1 MLDANEG
8 SENVPRRLGGHKMLK
23 GSISALLV
31 GIVSM
36 ALAPGSASAQAVWKG
51 YTFFSTTNHP
61 DYQHLEKLANEF
73 ARLSDNR
80 IQVRVNVGGSL
91 PIPGTAV
98 TQAIGD
104 GTLTFAH
111 DGFFTGNVPIG
122 GLTHLPMLT
131 PTHDDFRKAV
141 AILEPYLAR
150 ELEKKGVKL
159 LATYNFPLQTIW
171 AVNKLTSLADIKG
184 KKMRVNNQPQADFM
198 RRFEATPVT
207 LATPDVAP
215 ALERATVE
223 GLTTASAGGGRL
235 WGDMLKYNFRLAL
248 NYDLMLIIA
257 NKDAFDKLPADLQA
271 KFVEAARKDALELT
285 KELAD
290 SEDEVTAQLKGK
302 GMVVTVPDDSIR
314 NEAAGRVREY
324 WDQWAKNIGPA
335 AVEALA
341 KVRAEIKQ

>member
-1 MLDANEG
+1 MLRKLIAASCYGVIASFAVWSAPAN
-8 SENVPRRLGGHKMLK
+8 
-23 GSISALLV
+23 
-31 GIVSM
+31 
-36 ALAPGSASAQAVWKG
+36 AQTIWKG
-51 YTFFSTTNHP
+51 YTFFSSTNHP
-61 DYQHLEKLANEF
+61 DFQHLEKLANEF
-73 ARLSDNR
+73 MRLSGNR
-80 IQVRVNVGGSL
+80 IQARVNVGGSL

-98 TQAIGD
+98 TQAVGD

-111 DGFFTGNVPIG
+111 DGFFTGNVPVG

-131 PTHDDFRKAV
+131 PTHEDFRKAV
-141 AILEPYLAR
+141 AILEPYLSS

-171 AVNKLTSLADIKG
+171 AVNKLTALSDIKG

-198 RRFEATPVT
+198 RRFEAIPVT

-257 NKDAFDKLPADLQA
+257 NKEAFDKLAPDLQ
-271 KFVEAARKDALELT
+271 KQFIDAARKDAAELT

-290 SEDEVTAQLKGK
+290 SEDEVTAQLKSK

-314 NEAAGRVREY
+314 SEAANRVREY
-324 WDQWAKNIGPA
+324 WDQWAKGVGPM

>member
-1 MLDANEG
+1 MLRTLSVA
-8 SENVPRRLGGHKMLK
+8 L
-23 GSISALLV
+23 IS
-31 GIVSM
+31 GIVSIT
-36 ALAPGSASAQAVWKG
+36 ATTAPAGAQTVWKG

-73 ARLSDNR
+73 ARLSDNK
-80 IQVRVNVGGSL
+80 IQTRVNVGGSL

-98 TQAIGD
+98 TQAVGD

-111 DGFFTGNVPIG
+111 DGFFTGNVPLG
-122 GLTHLPMLT
+122 GLTNLPLLT
-131 PTHDDFRKAV
+131 PTHDDFRKAL

-159 LATYNFPLQTIW
+159 LATYNFPIQTIW
-171 AVNKLTSLADIKG
+171 AVNKLTSMADIKG
-184 KKMRVNNQPQADFM
+184 KKMRVNNQQQADFM

-235 WGDMLKYNFRLAL
+235 WGDMLKYNFRLGL

-257 NKDAFDKLPADLQA
+257 NKDAFDKLSPDLQA
-271 KFVEAARKDALELT
+271 KFVEAAKKDAAELT

-290 SEDEVTAQLKGK
+290 SEDEVTDRLKSK
-302 GMVVTVPDDSIR
+302 GMVVTVPDGSIR
-314 NEAAGRVREY
+314 TEALNRVREY
-324 WDQWAKNIGPA
+324 WDTWAKGVGPV

>member
-1 MLDANEG
+1 MLRTFSA
-8 SENVPRRLGGHKMLK
+8 
-23 GSISALLV
+23 ALLS
-31 GIVSM
+31 GIVSI
-36 ALAPGSASAQAVWKG
+36 AAVATPAQAQTVWKG

-73 ARLSDNR
+73 ARLSDNK
-80 IQVRVNVGGSL
+80 IQTRVNVGGSL

-111 DGFFTGNVPIG
+111 DGFFTGNVPLG
-122 GLTHLPMLT
+122 GLTNLPLLT
-131 PTHDDFRKAV
+131 PTHEDFRKAL

-159 LATYNFPLQTIW
+159 LATYNFPIQTIW
-171 AVNKLTSLADIKG
+171 AVNKLTSVADIKG

-223 GLTTASAGGGRL
+223 GLMTASAGGGRL
-235 WGDMLKYNFRLAL
+235 WGDMLKYNFRLGL

-257 NKDAFDKLPADLQA
+257 NKDAYDKLAPDLQA
-271 KFVEAARKDALELT
+271 KFVEAARKDAAELT
-285 KELAD
+285 KELAN
-290 SEDEVTAQLKGK
+290 SEDEVTATLKSK
-302 GMVVTVPDDSIR
+302 GMVVTVPDPSVRVDAV
-314 NEAAGRVREY
+314 NRVREY
-324 WDQWAKNIGPA
+324 WDTWAKGVGPV

>member
-1 MLDANEG
+1 MLRTIGA
-8 SENVPRRLGGHKMLK
+8 
-23 GSISALLV
+23 ALLS
-31 GIVSM
+31 GIVSIS
-36 ALAPGSASAQAVWKG
+36 LAASPGHAQAVWKG

-73 ARLSDNR
+73 AKLSDNK

-98 TQAIGD
+98 TQAVGD

-111 DGFFTGNVPIG
+111 DGFFTGNVPLG
-122 GLTHLPMLT
+122 GLTNLPLLT
-131 PTHDDFRKAV
+131 PTHEDFRKAL

-159 LATYNFPLQTIW
+159 LATYNFPIQTLW
-171 AVNKLTSLADIKG
+171 AVNKLTSVADIKG
-184 KKMRVNNQPQADFM
+184 KKMRVNNQQQADFM
-198 RRFEATPVT
+198 RRFEASPVT

-223 GLTTASAGGGRL
+223 GLMTASAGGGRL
-235 WGDMLKYNFRLAL
+235 WGDMLKYNFRLGL

-257 NKDAFDKLPADLQA
+257 NKDAFEKLSPDLQA
-271 KFVEAARKDALELT
+271 KFVEAAKKDAAELT

-290 SEDEVTAQLKGK
+290 SEDEVTDRLKSK
-302 GMVVTVPDDSIR
+302 GMVVTLPDGSVRADAV
-314 NEAAGRVREY
+314 NKVREY
-324 WDQWAKNIGPA
+324 WDVWAKGVGPV

>member
-1 MLDANEG
+1 MLRA
-8 SENVPRRLGGHKMLK
+8 L
-23 GSISALLV
+23 SAALFS
-31 GIVSM
+31 GIVSIT
-36 ALAPGSASAQAVWKG
+36 LATSLASAQTVWKG

-73 ARLSDNR
+73 ARLSDSK
-80 IQVRVNVGGSL
+80 IQTRVNVGGSL

-98 TQAIGD
+98 TQAVGD

-111 DGFFTGNVPIG
+111 DGFFTGNVPLG
-122 GLTHLPMLT
+122 GLTNLPLLT
-131 PTHDDFRKAV
+131 PTHEDFSKALV
-141 AILEPYLAR
+141 ILEPYLAR

-159 LATYNFPLQTIW
+159 LATYNFPIQTLW
-171 AVNKLTSLADIKG
+171 AVNKLTSVADIKG
-184 KKMRVNNQPQADFM
+184 KKMRVNNQQQADFM
-198 RRFEATPVT
+198 RRFEASPVT

-223 GLTTASAGGGRL
+223 GLMTASAGGGRL
-235 WGDMLKYNFRLAL
+235 WGDMLKYNFRLGL

-257 NKDAFDKLPADLQA
+257 NKDAFDKLSPDLQA
-271 KFVEAARKDALELT
+271 KFVEAAKKDAAELT

-290 SEDEVTAQLKGK
+290 SEDEVTERLKSK
-302 GMVVTVPDDSIR
+302 GMVVTVPDPAVR
-314 NEAAGRVREY
+314 TEAVARVREY
-324 WDQWAKNIGPA
+324 WDQWAKGVGPV